1 MERQRHVQKTRG
13 NAQRSVVYSLCM
25 YRTDYTHVDT
35 HTCVLVC
42 VYNAAIRRTIYN
54 LQVRRTEYYYVLLC
68 KYVLSWAEKHG
79 HANTRIFY
87 FSFTLSLSVSLSS
100 RHTINGSQ
108 DIASNNYRYLKKK
121 KKVMQAVMTIVD
133 RRRSIEGPRV
143 RI

>member
-1 MERQRHVQKTRG
+1 MGRETWAREH
-13 NAQRSVVYSLCM
+13 AYILFLFYSL
-25 YRTDYTHVDT
+25 
-35 HTCVLVC
+35 
-42 VYNAAIRRTIYN
+42 
-54 LQVRRTEYYYVLLC
+54 
-68 KYVLSWAEKHG
+68 
-79 HANTRIFY
+79 
-87 FSFTLSLSVSLSS
+87 SLSLSS